1 MSKLTLFLQKEL
13 KDIYSRHLAEKM
25 NECVTCLCYGCV
37 HAKDSRVMHNLCSM
51 HALDQVCFCIYFAL
65 DFVDEAAIMEQYGN
79 EVGLAAFEWCDVLD
93 PEYRRFTWKEW
104 FNDVTNLILEKWSSS
119 ASGNDESSVL
129 PLS

>member
-1 MSKLTLFLQKEL
+1 MQNVQYPPKKGQKLGGWGICSLYSYINFGHLLVICTSPKNGGIVKESKV
-13 KDIYSRHLAEKM
+13 S
-25 NECVTCLCYGCV
+25 
-37 HAKDSRVMHNLCSM
+37 
-51 HALDQVCFCIYFAL
+51 HALDQVRFCIYFAL

-79 EVGLAAFEWCDVLD
+79 EVGLAAFEWCNVLD